1 MTNWIDA
8 QKALAKADPV
18 LAALMKEVGPCTL
31 KGNKRQPYV
40 ALLEAVAH
48 QQLHGKAAMTIY
60 NRFLALF
67 GGKEPEPEA
76 LLAIEDAALR
86 ACGFSANK
94 VLALKD
100 IAAKAQDGTIPTRKQ
115 AARMSDDDLIK
126 QIKTVRGVGRWTVE
140 MLLMFTLARPDV
152 LPVDDFGVREGFKTL
167 YHKRRQPTPK
177 ELAKFAARWS
187 PWRSVASW
195 YMWRALELS
204 RDRG

>member
-18 LAALMKEVGPCTL
+18 LGALMKEVGPCTL
-31 KGNKRQPYV
+31 KGNKRQPYA

-60 NRFLALF
+60 NRFLALY
-67 GGKEPEPEA
+67 GGKEPEPDA
-76 LLAIEDAALR
+76 LLATEDVALR
-86 ACGFSANK
+86 ACGFSTNK

-100 IAAKAQDGTIPTRKQ
+100 IAAKAQDGTIPTRRQ

-152 LPVDDFGVREGFKTL
+152 LPIDDFGVREGFKAL
-167 YHKRRQPTPK
+167 YHKRRQPTPA
-177 ELAKFAARWS
+177 ELTKFAARWS